1 MDDPGFND
9 VYHVGV
15 IGKILRVFEMPGGNT
30 TVIMQSNGPKVH
42 LDSITKTSPYLKGI
56 VTPIPEANDQLET
69 DEFKALIDTCKDLTS
84 KFIEASEKMS
94 PDTVFA
100 IKNLDNP
107 EIFGKLYLCKLPY
120 SGRRKDKNC

>member
-42 LDSITKTSPYLKGI
+42 LDSITKNVS
-56 VTPIPEANDQLET
+56 
-69 DEFKALIDTCKDLTS
+69 
-84 KFIEASEKMS
+84 
-94 PDTVFA
+94 
-100 IKNLDNP
+100 
-107 EIFGKLYLCKLPY
+107 IFERDGDSY
-120 SGRRKDKNC
+120 SGGK

>member
-42 LDSITKTSPYLKGI
+42 LDSITKTSPYLKGM

-94 PDTVFA
+94 PDTVLQSRTWTIQKFW
-100 IKNLDNP
+100 
-107 EIFGKLYLCKLPY
+107 
-120 SGRRKDKNC
+120 